1 VGSRTYS
8 GLDARYGPAVN
19 CSTLGWRWGGLNS
32 ILPLRDG
39 KTILAFGVIHNGDLM
54 MGTANRRTIMATY
67 SKDPVTK
74 RPVPTY
80 DLGFGFALQ
89 STDGGMTFDSAMI
102 NLDGPWQNQTTM
114 FPKGEMRCQSLC
126 SSGLPLH
133 DCTCAHLRTGLWQ
146 ANRCKRWKYRLSRL
160 PLATS

>member
-1 VGSRTYS
+1 
-8 GLDARYGPAVN
+8 
-19 CSTLGWRWGGLNS
+19 
-32 ILPLRDG
+32 
-39 KTILAFGVIHNGDLM
+39 M

-80 DLGFGFALQ
+80 DLGFGFALK
-89 STDGGMTFDSAMI
+89 STDGGMTFDGDMI

-133 DCTCAHLRTGLWQ
+133 VLVRI
-146 ANRCKRWKYRLSRL
+146 
-160 PLATS
+160 

>member
-1 VGSRTYS
+1 M
-8 GLDARYGPAVN
+8 
-19 CSTLGWRWGGLNS
+19 
-32 ILPLRDG
+32 PLRDG

-67 SKDPVTK
+67 AKDPVTK

-89 STDGGMTFDSAMI
+89 STDGGMTFDSDMI

-114 FPKGEMRCQSLC
+114 FPKGEMRCLSLC
-126 SSGLPLH
+126 SSSLPLH
-133 DCTCAHLRTGLWQ
+133 ALVHI
-146 ANRCKRWKYRLSRL
+146 
-160 PLATS
+160 